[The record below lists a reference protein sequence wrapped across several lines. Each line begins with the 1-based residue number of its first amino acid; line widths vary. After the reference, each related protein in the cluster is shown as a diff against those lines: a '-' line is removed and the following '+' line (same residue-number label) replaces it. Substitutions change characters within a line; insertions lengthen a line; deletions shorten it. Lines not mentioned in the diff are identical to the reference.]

1 MNGSNAEEKA
11 ATQLVLAQVLNRFVR
26 LMHPFTP
33 FITEEIYSKLPIRD
47 KACIVDRFP
56 TVRSEKEFY
65 ALGTASAALEV
76 DLVKEVV
83 SAIRN
88 IRGEN
93 RISPA
98 QKLNVRL
105 GVDQD
110 QTQKI
115 LGNNRT
121 ALIVMGRI
129 ENLEIGLD
137 GNLSKC
143 AVTTVVVKDAT
154 VKVIIP
160 LEGLVDF
167 DEEIKRIN
175 KSIEKLQKDI
185 TLLSTKL
192 SNEKFVANADEDIVA
207 ADRVLL
213 EQSKTQIGSLKE
225 ALVRFQA

>member
-1 MNGSNAEEKA
+1 
-11 ATQLVLAQVLNRFVR
+11 
-26 LMHPFTP
+26 
-33 FITEEIYSKLPIRD
+33 
-47 KACIVDRFP
+47 
-56 TVRSEKEFY
+56 
-65 ALGTASAALEV
+65 
-76 DLVKEVV
+76 
-83 SAIRN
+83 
-88 IRGEN
+88 
-93 RISPA
+93 
-98 QKLNVRL
+98 LNVRL